1 MNNVEVEI
9 SERFEQSF
17 DNIIPTLSK
26 NQGTKLGLSI
36 DNLIKMLS
44 VFPESY
50 PLLLSRKSCDI
61 PFRKIVL
68 DKKFIVIYIYQFE
81 KVYLI
86 DIFYAAQ
93 NYENKLIH

>member
-1 MNNVEVEI
+1 MNSVEVEI
-9 SERFEQSF
+9 TERFEQSF
-17 DNIIPTLSK
+17 DHIIPILPK
-26 NQGTKLGLSI
+26 NLCTKLGRSI
-36 DNLIKMLS
+36 DNLMKMLS

-61 PFRKIVL
+61 PFRKIVI
-68 DKKFIVIYIYQFE
+68 DKKFIIIYIYQFE